1 MKIIL
6 LNIKIMCGFSIQDT
20 IFEHQKEANH
30 SRGWWLPGRVW
41 QVHPPKKKTILALLC
56 SRAPQRMWSMRRA
69 KGKKMPAKEPP
80 SSSWWREMARV
91 EEGMSSFCRRKITL
105 TLRQKIQFPEHDSD
119 IRGNR
124 LTSWD
129 LGQGREGPSQSWK
142 CRSHLSSM
150 HSALLWNKS
159 GDKISP

>member
-1 MKIIL
+1 M
-6 LNIKIMCGFSIQDT
+6 GFQFKTPFLSTRRRQITPEGDGCQEG
-20 IFEHQKEANH
+20 F
-30 SRGWWLPGRVW
+30 GRFT
-41 QVHPPKKKTILALLC
+41 PPKKKTILALLC

-150 HSALLWNKS
+150 HSALL
-159 GDKISP
+159 